1 MALDEPKDTDHIF
14 DIDGF
19 KYIVDKEF
27 MEKIKPIKID
37 FSVMGFKLDCGI
49 DFGSA
54 GSECS
59 SCGTKTS
66 SCC

>member
-1 MALDEPKDTDHIF
+1 MALDEPKDTDHVF

-59 SCGTKTS
+59 SCGTKTN